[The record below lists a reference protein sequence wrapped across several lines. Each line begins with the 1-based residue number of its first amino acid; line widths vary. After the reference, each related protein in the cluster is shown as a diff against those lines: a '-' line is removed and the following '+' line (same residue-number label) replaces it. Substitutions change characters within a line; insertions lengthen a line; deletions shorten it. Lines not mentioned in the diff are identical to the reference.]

1 MSFYDMLKSLVDKV
15 VLPRKAR
22 KEARRVG
29 DIMQDALRFG
39 KNKRGRGL
47 FVLQVQTRDCPKKF

>member
-29 DIMQDALRFG
+29 DIMQDALSFG
-39 KNKRGRGL
+39 KNKRGDV
-47 FVLQVQTRDCPKKF
+47 FVFSNSSPCGAKKN